1 MFRPLIVLAIYFL
14 IQFVCT
20 IPFIANSIIQGYEF
34 SNIMPSAYDL
44 SWSLIASSAITVV
57 ILHAFRFINLAKPG
71 FRNLKPK
78 SAALAIVSIILLM
91 FASNILTEWM
101 QLDNIMADQFSAMAQ
116 TTPGAFAIGIVGPI
130 AEEYVFREAIQGGML
145 RYGARPWVAYFV
157 SALIFGIVHANP
169 AQIPFAFLVGLAFAV
184 VYMHTRS
191 IIPVII
197 CHIINNSTSVVLMNI
212 YSDSP
217 DIQFSDI
224 MGNAATIITFAFA
237 LIGGFALLKYSI
249 ELTKTDKEAI

>member
-1 MFRPLIVLAIYFL
+1 MFRPIIALAIYFVVQ
-14 IQFVCT
+14 IVCS
-20 IPFIANSIIQGYEF
+20 IPIIAISVVQGRE
-34 SNIMPSAYDL
+34 SGDIMPSADAL
-44 SWSLIASSAITVV
+44 SWSLIVSSVITVA
-57 ILHAFRFINLAKPG
+57 ILHIFKFINITRTGLSELKAKP
-71 FRNLKPK
+71 
-78 SAALAIVSIILLM
+78 AALAILSLILLM

-101 QLDNIMADQFSAMAQ
+101 QLDNIMAEQFSAMAQ
-116 TTPGAFAIGIVGPI
+116 TLSGALAIGVVGPI
-130 AEEYVFREAIQGGML
+130 AEEYVFREAIQGEML
-145 RYGARPWVAYFV
+145 RHGARPWVACFV
-157 SALIFGIVHANP
+157 SALIFGLVHGNP

-224 MGNAATIITFAFA
+224 MGSTATIVAFALA
-237 LIGGFALLKYSI
+237 LIGGLALLRFVVKQ
-249 ELTKTDKEAI
+249 TKISETP